1 MINKIFIKILNK
13 LFKNYFNKKLLMI
26 GTSHILNMRKNY
38 KNISN
43 LNEVDFKVFS
53 QNGEDGIIDYLLFSL
68 QIEKPK
74 FIEIGVGD
82 YYESNTRFLFERS
95 SGDGLI
101 IDIIDNL
108 QKRVEKNIRLWRG
121 NVKILNRKIDS
132 ENILATLK
140 EFNFFDNIDLFS
152 IDVDGI
158 DYWILEKMPKKFCKL
173 IVAEYNPYFGS
184 NLEISVPN
192 DKNFDRSKYH
202 HSNLCFGASLKSIIN
217 LLDIKGFAFLGTN
230 LFKNNA
236 FFVNSDFKDNLFL
249 EIPNNNELNSFT
261 NASFRES
268 RDINNK
274 LNFIDPKDI
283 LNEIKKCKV
292 VDLSSSENKVKKIE
306 DLLN

>member
-13 LFKNYFNKKLLMI
+13 LFKNYFDKKLLML

-101 IDIIDNL
+101 IDIIDNF
-108 QKRVEKNIRLWRG
+108 QKRVKKNIRLWRG
-121 NVKILNRKIDS
+121 NLKILNRKIDS
-132 ENILATLK
+132 ENILETLK

-152 IDVDGI
+152 IDVDSI

-217 LLDIKGFAFLGTN
+217 LLDRKSFVFLGTN

-268 RDINNK
+268 RDINDK
-274 LNFIDPKDI
+274 LTFIDPKNI
-283 LNEIKKCKV
+283 LNEIKKCDV
-292 VDLSSSENKVKKIE
+292 VDLSNNERKVKKIE
-306 DLLN
+306 NFID

>member
-13 LFKNYFNKKLLMI
+13 FFKNYFDKKLLML

-217 LLDIKGFAFLGTN
+217 LLDRKGFIFLGTN

-283 LNEIKKCKV
+283 LNEIKKCDV
-292 VDLSSSENKVKKIE
+292 VDLSNNEHKVKKIE
-306 DLLN
+306 NLLS

>member
-101 IDIIDNL
+101 IDIIDNF

-121 NVKILNRKIDS
+121 NLKILNRKIDS

-217 LLDIKGFAFLGTN
+217 LLDRKGFVFLGTN

-283 LNEIKKCKV
+283 LNEIKKCDV
-292 VDLSSSENKVKKIE
+292 VDLSNNEHKVKKIE
-306 DLLN
+306 NLLN

>member
-13 LFKNYFNKKLLMI
+13 FFKNYFDKKLLML

-101 IDIIDNL
+101 IDIIDNF

-217 LLDIKGFAFLGTN
+217 LLDRKGFIFLGTN

-283 LNEIKKCKV
+283 LNEIKKCDV
-292 VDLSSSENKVKKIE
+292 VDLSNNEHKVKKIE
-306 DLLN
+306 NLLR

>member
-13 LFKNYFNKKLLMI
+13 LFKNYFDKKLLML

-101 IDIIDNL
+101 IDIIDNF

-121 NVKILNRKIDS
+121 NLKILNRKIDS

-217 LLDIKGFAFLGTN
+217 LLDRKGFVFLGTN

-306 DLLN
+306 DLFN

>member
-13 LFKNYFNKKLLMI
+13 LFKNYFDKKLLML

-101 IDIIDNL
+101 IDIIDNF
-108 QKRVEKNIRLWRG
+108 QKRVEKNIRLWKG
-121 NVKILNRKIDS
+121 NLKILNRKIDS
-132 ENILATLK
+132 GNILSTLK

-217 LLDIKGFAFLGTN
+217 LLDRKGFVFLGTN

>member
-13 LFKNYFNKKLLMI
+13 FFKNYFDKKLLML

-101 IDIIDNL
+101 IDIIDNF

-121 NVKILNRKIDS
+121 NLKILNRKIDS

-217 LLDIKGFAFLGTN
+217 LLDRKGFAFLGTN

-306 DLLN
+306 DLFN

>member
-13 LFKNYFNKKLLMI
+13 LFKNYFGKKLLML

-101 IDIIDNL
+101 IDIIDNF
-108 QKRVEKNIRLWRG
+108 QKRVEKNIRLWKG
-121 NVKILNRKIDS
+121 NLKILNRKIDS

-217 LLDIKGFAFLGTN
+217 LLDRKGFVFLGTN

>member
-13 LFKNYFNKKLLMI
+13 LFKNYFNKKLLML

-101 IDIIDNL
+101 IDIIDNF

-121 NVKILNRKIDS
+121 NLKILNRKIDS

-152 IDVDGI
+152 IDVDSI

-217 LLDIKGFAFLGTN
+217 LLDRKGFIFLGTN

-283 LNEIKKCKV
+283 LNEIKKSKV

-306 DLLN
+306 DLFN

>member
-13 LFKNYFNKKLLMI
+13 FFKNYFDKKLLML

-101 IDIIDNL
+101 IDIIDNF

-217 LLDIKGFAFLGTN
+217 LLDRKGFVFLGTN

-283 LNEIKKCKV
+283 LNEIKKCDV
-292 VDLSSSENKVKKIE
+292 VDLSNNNHKVKKIE
-306 DLLN
+306 NLLN

>member
-13 LFKNYFNKKLLMI
+13 FFKNYFDKKLLML

-101 IDIIDNL
+101 IDIIDNF

-121 NVKILNRKIDS
+121 NLKILNRKIDS
-132 ENILATLK
+132 GNILATLK

-152 IDVDGI
+152 IDVDSI

-217 LLDIKGFAFLGTN
+217 LLDRKGFVFLGTN

-283 LNEIKKCKV
+283 LNEIKKCDV
-292 VDLSSSENKVKKIE
+292 VDLSNNEHKVKKIE
-306 DLLN
+306 NLLS

>member
-13 LFKNYFNKKLLMI
+13 LFKNYFDKKLLML

-101 IDIIDNL
+101 IDIIDNF
-108 QKRVEKNIRLWRG
+108 QKRVKKNIRLWRG
-121 NVKILNRKIDS
+121 NLKILNRKIDS

-152 IDVDGI
+152 IDVDSI

-217 LLDIKGFAFLGTN
+217 LLDRKSFVFLGTN

-268 RDINNK
+268 RDINDK
-274 LNFIDPKDI
+274 LTFIDPKNI
-283 LNEIKKCKV
+283 LNEIKKCKI

>member
-1 MINKIFIKILNK
+1 
-13 LFKNYFNKKLLMI
+13 
-26 GTSHILNMRKNY
+26 MRKNY

-152 IDVDGI
+152 ISAAIVPISGLL
-158 DYWILEKMPKKFCKL
+158 IL
-173 IVAEYNPYFGS
+173 
-184 NLEISVPN
+184 
-192 DKNFDRSKYH
+192 
-202 HSNLCFGASLKSIIN
+202 IN
-217 LLDIKGFAFLGTN
+217 L
-230 LFKNNA
+230 
-236 FFVNSDFKDNLFL
+236 
-249 EIPNNNELNSFT
+249 
-261 NASFRES
+261 
-268 RDINNK
+268 
-274 LNFIDPKDI
+274 
-283 LNEIKKCKV
+283 
-292 VDLSSSENKVKKIE
+292 
-306 DLLN
+306 

>member
-13 LFKNYFNKKLLMI
+13 LFKNYFNKKLLLL

-108 QKRVEKNIRLWRG
+108 QKRVEKNIRLWKG
-121 NVKILNRKIDS
+121 NLKILNRKIDS

-202 HSNLCFGASLKSIIN
+202 HSNLCYGASLKSIIN
-217 LLDIKGFAFLGTN
+217 LLYKKGFVFLGTN

>member
-13 LFKNYFNKKLLMI
+13 LFKNYFNKKLLML

-68 QIEKPK
+68 QIEKAK

-217 LLDIKGFAFLGTN
+217 LLDRKGFVFLGTN

>member
-13 LFKNYFNKKLLMI
+13 LFKNYFDKKLLML

-152 IDVDGI
+152 IDVDSI

-217 LLDIKGFAFLGTN
+217 LLDRKGFIFLGTN

>member
-82 YYESNTRFLFERS
+82 YYESNTRFIFERS

-101 IDIIDNL
+101 IDIIDNF
-108 QKRVEKNIRLWRG
+108 QKRVEKNVRLWKG
-121 NVKILNRKIDS
+121 NLKILNRKIDS
-132 ENILATLK
+132 GNILATLK

-217 LLDIKGFAFLGTN
+217 LLDRKGFVFLGTN

-283 LNEIKKCKV
+283 LNEIKKCEV
-292 VDLSSSENKVKKIE
+292 VDLSNNEHKVKKIE
-306 DLLN
+306 NLLR

>member
-13 LFKNYFNKKLLMI
+13 LFKNYFNKKLLML

-101 IDIIDNL
+101 IDIIDNF
-108 QKRVEKNIRLWRG
+108 QKRVEKNTRLWRG
-121 NVKILNRKIDS
+121 NLKILNRKIDS

-217 LLDIKGFAFLGTN
+217 LLDRKGFIFLGTN

-268 RDINNK
+268 RDINDK
-274 LNFIDPKDI
+274 LNFIDPKNI
-283 LNEIKKCKV
+283 LNEIKECKV

>member
-13 LFKNYFNKKLLMI
+13 LFKNYFDKKLLML

-68 QIEKPK
+68 QIEKAK

-101 IDIIDNL
+101 IDIIANFK
-108 QKRVEKNIRLWRG
+108 KRAEKNIRLWRG
-121 NVKILNRKIDS
+121 NLKILNRKIDS

-152 IDVDGI
+152 IDVDSI

-217 LLDIKGFAFLGTN
+217 LLDRKGFIFLGTN

-268 RDINNK
+268 RDINDK
-274 LNFIDPKDI
+274 LTFIDPKNI

>member
-1 MINKIFIKILNK
+1 MFNKIFIKILNK
-13 LFKNYFNKKLLMI
+13 LFKNYFDKKLLML

-68 QIEKPK
+68 HIEKPK

-217 LLDIKGFAFLGTN
+217 LLDRKGFVFLGTN

-283 LNEIKKCKV
+283 LNEIKKCDV
-292 VDLSSSENKVKKIE
+292 VDLSNNEHKVKKIE
-306 DLLN
+306 NLLS

>member
-13 LFKNYFNKKLLMI
+13 FFKNYFDKKLLML

-101 IDIIDNL
+101 IDIIDNF
-108 QKRVEKNIRLWRG
+108 QKRVKKNIKLWRG
-121 NVKILNRKIDS
+121 NLKILNRKIDS

-217 LLDIKGFAFLGTN
+217 LLDRKGFIFLGTN

-283 LNEIKKCKV
+283 LNEIKKCDV
-292 VDLSSSENKVKKIE
+292 VDLSNNEHKVKKIE
-306 DLLN
+306 NLLS

>member
-13 LFKNYFNKKLLMI
+13 LFKNFFNKKLLMI

-217 LLDIKGFAFLGTN
+217 LLDRKGFIFLGTN

>member
-13 LFKNYFNKKLLMI
+13 LFKNYFNKKLLML

-101 IDIIDNL
+101 IDIIDNF

>member
-13 LFKNYFNKKLLMI
+13 LFKNYFDKKLLML

>member
-1 MINKIFIKILNK
+1 
-13 LFKNYFNKKLLMI
+13 
-26 GTSHILNMRKNY
+26 MRKNY

-101 IDIIDNL
+101 IDIIDNF

-121 NVKILNRKIDS
+121 NLKILNRKIDS
-132 ENILATLK
+132 ENILETLK

-152 IDVDGI
+152 IDVDSI

-202 HSNLCFGASLKSIIN
+202 HSNLCFGASLKSIIK
-217 LLDIKGFAFLGTN
+217 LLDRKGFVFLGTN

-249 EIPNNNELNSFT
+249 EIPNNNELNFFT

-268 RDINNK
+268 RDINDK
-274 LNFIDPKDI
+274 LTFIDPKNI

>member
-13 LFKNYFNKKLLMI
+13 LFKNYFDKKLLML

-101 IDIIDNL
+101 IDIIGNF

-121 NVKILNRKIDS
+121 NLKILNRKIDS

-152 IDVDGI
+152 IDVDSI

-217 LLDIKGFAFLGTN
+217 LLDRKGFVFLGTN

-268 RDINNK
+268 RDINDK
-274 LNFIDPKDI
+274 LTFIDPKNI

>member
-1 MINKIFIKILNK
+1 ME
-13 LFKNYFNKKLLMI
+13 
-26 GTSHILNMRKNY
+26 G
-38 KNISN
+38 N
-43 LNEVDFKVFS
+43 L
-53 QNGEDGIIDYLLFSL
+53 
-68 QIEKPK
+68 
-74 FIEIGVGD
+74 
-82 YYESNTRFLFERS
+82 
-95 SGDGLI
+95 
-101 IDIIDNL
+101 
-108 QKRVEKNIRLWRG
+108 
-121 NVKILNRKIDS
+121 KILNRKIDS

-158 DYWILEKMPKKFCKL
+158 DYWILEKMPKNFCKL

-217 LLDIKGFAFLGTN
+217 LLDRKGFVFLGTN

-283 LNEIKKCKV
+283 LNEIKKCDV
-292 VDLSSSENKVKKIE
+292 VDLSNNEHKVKKIE
-306 DLLN
+306 NLLN

>member
-13 LFKNYFNKKLLMI
+13 LFKNYFNKKLLML

-101 IDIIDNL
+101 IDIIDNF

-152 IDVDGI
+152 IDVDSI

-217 LLDIKGFAFLGTN
+217 LLDRKGFVFLGTN

>member
-13 LFKNYFNKKLLMI
+13 FFKNYFDKNLLML

-217 LLDIKGFAFLGTN
+217 LLDRKGFIFLGTN

-283 LNEIKKCKV
+283 LNEIKKCDV
-292 VDLSSSENKVKKIE
+292 VDLSNNEHKVKKIE
-306 DLLN
+306 NLLR

>member
-13 LFKNYFNKKLLMI
+13 LFKNYFDKKLLML

-101 IDIIDNL
+101 IDIIDNF

-121 NVKILNRKIDS
+121 NLKILNRKIDS

-152 IDVDGI
+152 IDVDSI

-217 LLDIKGFAFLGTN
+217 LLDRKGFVFLGTN

-306 DLLN
+306 DLFN

>member
-13 LFKNYFNKKLLMI
+13 LFKNFFNKKLLMI

-217 LLDIKGFAFLGTN
+217 LLDRKGFIFLGTN

-283 LNEIKKCKV
+283 LNEIKKCDV
-292 VDLSSSENKVKKIE
+292 VDLSNNEHKVKKIE
-306 DLLN
+306 NLLR

>member
-13 LFKNYFNKKLLMI
+13 FFKNYFDKKLLML

-152 IDVDGI
+152 IDVDSI

-217 LLDIKGFAFLGTN
+217 LLDKKGFVFLGTN

>member
-13 LFKNYFNKKLLMI
+13 FFKNYFDKKLLML

-82 YYESNTRFLFERS
+82 YYESNTRFIFERS

-101 IDIIDNL
+101 IDIIDNF

-217 LLDIKGFAFLGTN
+217 LLDRKGFVFLGTN

>member
-13 LFKNYFNKKLLMI
+13 FFKNYFNKKLLLL

-101 IDIIDNL
+101 IDIIDNF

-121 NVKILNRKIDS
+121 NLKILNRKIDS

-217 LLDIKGFAFLGTN
+217 LLDRKGFVFLGTN

>member
-13 LFKNYFNKKLLMI
+13 FFKNYFDKKLLML

-68 QIEKPK
+68 QIEKAK

-101 IDIIDNL
+101 IDIIDNF

-121 NVKILNRKIDS
+121 NLKILNRKIDS

-217 LLDIKGFAFLGTN
+217 LLDRKGFVFLGTN

-283 LNEIKKCKV
+283 LNEIKKCDV
-292 VDLSSSENKVKKIE
+292 VDLSNNEHKVKKIE
-306 DLLN
+306 NLLR

>member
-13 LFKNYFNKKLLMI
+13 LFKNYFDKKLLML

-101 IDIIDNL
+101 IDIIDNF
-108 QKRVEKNIRLWRG
+108 QKRVKKNIRLWRG
-121 NVKILNRKIDS
+121 NLKILNRKIDS

-173 IVAEYNPYFGS
+173 IVAEYNPYFGC

-202 HSNLCFGASLKSIIN
+202 HSNLCYGASLKSIIN
-217 LLDIKGFAFLGTN
+217 LLYKKGFVFLGTN

-268 RDINNK
+268 RDINDK
-274 LNFIDPKDI
+274 LTFIDPKNI
-283 LNEIKKCKV
+283 LNEIKKCKI

>member
-13 LFKNYFNKKLLMI
+13 FFKNYFDKKLLML

-121 NVKILNRKIDS
+121 NLKILNRKIDS

-217 LLDIKGFAFLGTN
+217 LLDRKGFVFLGTN

>member
-101 IDIIDNL
+101 IDIIDNF

-121 NVKILNRKIDS
+121 NLKILNRKIDS

-217 LLDIKGFAFLGTN
+217 LLDRKGFVFLGTN

-283 LNEIKKCKV
+283 LNEIKKCDV
-292 VDLSSSENKVKKIE
+292 VDLSNNEHKVKKIE
-306 DLLN
+306 NLLS

>member
-13 LFKNYFNKKLLMI
+13 LFKNYFDKKLLML

-121 NVKILNRKIDS
+121 NLKILNRKIDS

-152 IDVDGI
+152 IDVDSI

-217 LLDIKGFAFLGTN
+217 LLDRKGFVFLGTN

-283 LNEIKKCKV
+283 LNKIKKCKV

>member
-82 YYESNTRFLFERS
+82 YYESNTRFIFERS

-101 IDIIDNL
+101 IDIIDNF
-108 QKRVEKNIRLWRG
+108 QKRVEKNVRLWKG
-121 NVKILNRKIDS
+121 NLKILNRKIDS

-217 LLDIKGFAFLGTN
+217 LLDRKGFIFLGTN